1 MVDSVSALGEAA
13 YYPGPASPVMSA
25 SSNNP
30 RFARQAEPLMPY
42 RLELQTKVIP
52 RFPKISQSRRRPGGR
67 L

>member
-42 RLELQTKVIP
+42 RLELQTKVIR

-67 L
+67 H